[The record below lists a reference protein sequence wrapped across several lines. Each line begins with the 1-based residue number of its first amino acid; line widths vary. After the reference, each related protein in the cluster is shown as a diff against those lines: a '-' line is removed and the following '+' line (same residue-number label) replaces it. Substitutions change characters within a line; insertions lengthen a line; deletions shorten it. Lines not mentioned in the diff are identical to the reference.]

1 MSHTLNRPKQPPRS
15 RSAFTLVE
23 MLLASIV
30 TALTATAGATL
41 IFAVSHAAT
50 ATRDTRTTQNSGQY
64 ALCRIARAVR
74 GARLVGNVK
83 TNKVVLWADD
93 KNNDDIVNL
102 GECSEIVFGSF
113 HKEIRYIEP
122 ADTLPA
128 DLANS
133 EVAQETLETAS
144 QLIQAI
150 PQEHR
155 KVTVWAENVQ
165 ECTFKDNLDN
175 LAPRAVAIRLS
186 MNKGAKVVVFQT
198 AASPKASADYLFVTD
213 ANAEPLEGSTRIRRT
228 KISTWTGLENDD

>member
-1 MSHTLNRPKQPPRS
+1 MSHTLNRPKQHARP

-23 MLLASIV
+23 MLLAATV

-64 ALCRIARAVR
+64 ALSRIARTVR
-74 GARLVGNVK
+74 GARLVADVK
-83 TNKVVLWADD
+83 SNRVTLWIDD

-102 GECSEIVFGSF
+102 GECGAIVFRSTP
-113 HKEIRYIEP
+113 KEIRYIEP

-128 DLANS
+128 DQANS
-133 EVAQETLETAS
+133 EVAQETLESAS

-150 PQEHR
+150 PLEHR

-175 LAPRAVAIRLS
+175 LAPRAVAVRLS
-186 MNKGAKVVVFQT
+186 MNKDGEEVVFQT
-198 AASPKASADYLFVTD
+198 AASPKASADYLFVED
-213 ANAEPLEGSTRIRRT
+213 ANAEPLEGSTRMRRT
-228 KISTWTGLENDD
+228 KISTWDGL